1 MKSKRCLSCGHD
13 MSRSPWHTCPQC
25 GRQFAF
31 YTSQQVKLLIGVGVV
46 VAVFVNALL
55 VWLLWNFA

>member
-1 MKSKRCLSCGHD
+1 